1 MGNGVGGM
9 KRSARLLVPAGIL
22 AVLLVVGEQ
31 HVRTRGPYQVSLWT
45 WGYLALQ
52 CVSAYAAGLPDVT
65 RTSRSALGASLGAV
79 TAAALGISAAQLV
92 LGSQLL
98 PRFVVLGTAV
108 VLVPW
113 FLACTVVANGGRKQ
127 ERWHDRVLL
136 VAGLEEAAELRQEL
150 SRQPE
155 HFAYIAD
162 VVIRADVKPTAPG
175 SEPLV
180 ERARASHAT
189 VVVLDRVATTDPS
202 IVSQAATLHQSGLRI
217 RTLASFYED
226 WLGKLPVSEL
236 EQMSLM
242 FDIGGVHRS
251 RYGRLKRLG
260 DLAAGLLGCVVLV
273 PVLGLVWVLN
283 LFGNRGPLLY
293 RQPRVG
299 RSRKVFTILK
309 LRSMLPSDGPGTW
322 TDDDDPRITGVGRW
336 LRRTHLDELP
346 QAWNILRGDLTLV
359 GPRPE
364 QPHYVEELAEKL
376 PWYHVRHLVR
386 PGLTGWAQVKYAYGA
401 TEQDA
406 LEKLQFELYY
416 LRHQD
421 LGLDLRILGRTLRH
435 VVGLGGK

>member
-1 MGNGVGGM
+1 M
-9 KRSARLLVPAGIL
+9 KRCARLLVPAGVVC
-22 AVLLVVGEQ
+22 VLLVVGEQ
-31 HVRTRGPYQVSLWT
+31 HVRTRGPYQVSWWT
-45 WGYLALQ
+45 LTYAALL
-52 CVSAYAAGLPDVT
+52 CISAYAAGLPDVT
-65 RTSRSALGASLGAV
+65 RTSRSAVAASLGAV
-79 TAAALGISAAQLV
+79 AAAAIGVSATQLV
-92 LGSQLL
+92 LGSQVL
-98 PRFVVLGTAV
+98 PRFVVLVSGLL
-108 VLVPW
+108 LVPW

-127 ERWHDRVLL
+127 ERWHDRVVL
-136 VAGLEEAAELRQEL
+136 VAGPEEAAELRQEL

-155 HFAYIAD
+155 HFAHLAG
-162 VVIRADVKPTAPG
+162 VVAHAAAKPVGPG

-180 ERARASHAT
+180 DFARSSFAT
-189 VVVLDRVATTDPS
+189 VVVLDRLASVDPA
-202 IVSQAATLHQSGLRI
+202 IVSQAAALHESGLRI

-236 EQMSLM
+236 ERMSLM
-242 FDIGGVHRS
+242 FDIGAVHRA
-251 RYGRLKRLG
+251 RYGRMKRLG
-260 DLAAGLLGCVVLV
+260 DVAAGLVGCVVLV

-293 RQPRVG
+293 RQPRIG
-299 RSRKVFTILK
+299 RSRQLFTILK

-322 TDDDDPRITGVGRW
+322 TGDDDPRITEFGRW
-336 LRRTHLDELP
+336 LRRTHVDELP

-401 TEQDA
+401 NEQDA
-406 LEKLQFELYY
+406 LEKLQYELYY

-421 LGLDLRILGRTLRH
+421 MGLDLRILGRTLRH
-435 VVGLGGK
+435 IVGLGGR

>member
-1 MGNGVGGM
+1 MAYIG
-9 KRSARLLVPAGIL
+9 LL
-22 AVLLVVGEQ
+22 
-31 HVRTRGPYQVSLWT
+31 
-45 WGYLALQ
+45 
-52 CVSAYAAGLPDVT
+52 CVSAYAVGLPDVT
-65 RTSRSALGASLGAV
+65 RTSRSALAASVGAV
-79 TAAALGISAAQLV
+79 AAAALGISAAQLV
-92 LGSQLL
+92 LSSQLL
-98 PRFVVLGTAV
+98 PRFVVLASALL
-108 VLVPW
+108 LVPW

-127 ERWHDRVLL
+127 ERWHDQVLL
-136 VAGLEEAAELRQEL
+136 VAGPEEAAELRQEL

-155 HFAYIAD
+155 HFAYLSELLLHAD
-162 VVIRADVKPTAPG
+162 AKPSAPG

-180 ERARASHAT
+180 DHAITSHAT
-189 VVVLDRVATTDPS
+189 VVVLDRQASADPA
-202 IVSQAATLHQSGLRI
+202 IVSQAATLHESGVRI

-226 WLGKLPVSEL
+226 WLGKLPLSEL

-242 FDIGGVHRS
+242 FDIGAVHSS
-251 RYGRLKRLG
+251 RYGRLKRMG
-260 DLAAGLLGCVVLV
+260 DVAAGLGGCIALV

-299 RSRKVFTILK
+299 RSRQEFTILK
-309 LRSMLPSDGPGTW
+309 LRSMLPSEGPSEW
-322 TDDDDPRITGVGRW
+322 TGDDDPRITSVGRW

-346 QAWNILRGDLTLV
+346 QAWNILHGDLSLV

-406 LEKLQFELYY
+406 LEKLQYELYY

-421 LGLDLRILGRTLRH
+421 TGLDLRILGRTLRH
-435 VVGLGGK
+435 IVGLGGR